1 MSASEPRTYKGYVI
15 PDDWPE
21 LEGDI
26 DLKVHDLPHA
36 SASTG
41 MFSFSSLSKLDFPPC
56 IFGFPP
62 NSLNPNLTNPSAP
75 ILSLTCLYY

>member
-1 MSASEPRTYKGYVI
+1 
-15 PDDWPE
+15 
-21 LEGDI
+21 
-26 DLKVHDLPHA
+26 
-36 SASTG
+36 
-41 MFSFSSLSKLDFPPC
+41 LSKLDFPPC